1 MKKTTLGLA
10 MCGSF
15 CTFSRVLDAFEALD
29 RERFDLVPIMSQVS
43 FETDSRFGPA
53 AQFRERLEALCGR
66 EIVHTIEEAEPFGP
80 KKLLDVLVIMPCT
93 GNTLAK
99 LASGI
104 ADGPVT
110 LAAKAH
116 LRNERPVIVAV
127 STNDGLAGNAAN
139 LGALS
144 KSRVPSLRI
153 LQSCRR
159 LSMPLCAVS
168 SFSQCCMERQ
178 PDSLSTKKRLPLHAP
193 HGRGSH
199 LSANII
205 PERTPALRA
214 DQRSRRLRKHSGA
227 DVGLWSSR
235 SRRRLR

>member
-1 MKKTTLGLA
+1 MNQFTLGLA

-29 RERFDLVPIMSQVS
+29 RERFDLVPIMSQVG
-43 FETDSRFGPA
+43 FETDSRFGLA
-53 AQFRERLEALCGR
+53 AQFQARLEALCGR

-80 KKLLDVLVIMPCT
+80 KKLLDALVIMPCT

-139 LGALS
+139 LGALLN
-144 KSRVPSLRI
+144 LR
-153 LQSCRR
+153 
-159 LSMPLCAVS
+159 
-168 SFSQCCMERQ
+168 
-178 PDSLSTKKRLPLHAP
+178 
-193 HGRGSH
+193 
-199 LSANII
+199 
-205 PERTPALRA
+205 
-214 DQRSRRLRKHSGA
+214 
-227 DVGLWSSR
+227 
-235 SRRRLR
+235 

>member
-139 LGALS
+139 LGALLN
-144 KSRVPSLRI
+144 RRGYYFVPFGQDS
-153 LQSCRR
+153 
-159 LSMPLCAVS
+159 A
-168 SFSQCCMERQ
+168 FKRQ
-178 PDSLSTKKRLPLHAP
+178 PESLSTKKRLPLHAP